1 MFFCSLPFSDRLIT
15 VINVMGDTYGAAVVE
30 KISHAELTAE
40 DRQELQETKPGEN
53 VKQNEIKDLVV
64 NWNTDSV
71 MS

>member
-1 MFFCSLPFSDRLIT
+1 
-15 VINVMGDTYGAAVVE
+15 MGDTYGAAVVE